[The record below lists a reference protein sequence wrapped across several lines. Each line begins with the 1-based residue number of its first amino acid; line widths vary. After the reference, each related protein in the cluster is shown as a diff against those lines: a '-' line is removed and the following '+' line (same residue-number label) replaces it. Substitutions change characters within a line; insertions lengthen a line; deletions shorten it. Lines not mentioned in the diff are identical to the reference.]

1 MGKLAQKQ
9 GTVEQLKAELAQVT
23 IAVVA
28 DYRGLSVAEM
38 TELRRE
44 LFKQDAQ
51 FTVAKNSLTKHAIKG
66 TELSALNDVL
76 KGPTALLIG
85 RADQVAPVKTL
96 TTFLTKNKKANEI
109 RGGYLDGKL
118 LSRAEVEQLAKLPPI
133 EELRGKLVGAI
144 NSPLAGIVAAISS
157 PQRGLVNVLD
167 QYAKRLQEQGLNR
180 FRSWVTSSVYRSII
194 NEVQCPMP
202 ADLDDKTTKIFEE
215 IKTLSLPANR

>member
-1 MGKLAQKQ
+1 VADVGKLAQKQ
-9 GTVEQLKAELAQVT
+9 GTVEQLKSELDKAT
-23 IAVVA
+23 IAIVA
-28 DYRGLSVAEM
+28 DYRGLTVAEL

-51 FTVAKNSLTKHAIKG
+51 FTVAKNTLTKHALKG
-66 TELSALNDVL
+66 TGMSVLNDAL

-96 TTFLTKNKKANEI
+96 TTFLTKNKKPNEI

-144 NSPLAGIVAAISS
+144 NSPLSGTVAALSS

-167 QYAKRLQEQGLNR
+167 QYAKKLQEQQ
-180 FRSWVTSSVYRSII
+180 S
-194 NEVQCPMP
+194 
-202 ADLDDKTTKIFEE
+202 A
-215 IKTLSLPANR
+215 

>member
-9 GTVEQLKAELAQVT
+9 GTVEQLKAELDQAT

-28 DYRGLSVAEM
+28 DYRGLTVAEL

-44 LFKQDAQ
+44 LYKQQAK
-51 FTVAKNSLTKHAIKG
+51 FTVAKNTLTKHAISQSDKKVLG
-66 TELSALNDVL
+66 DVL
-76 KGPTALLIG
+76 KGPTAILIG

-96 TTFLTKNKKANEI
+96 TTFFTKNKKENEI

-133 EELRGKLVGAI
+133 EELRGQLVGAI
-144 NSPLAGIVAAISS
+144 NSPLTGIVNAISS

-167 QYAKRLQEQGLNR
+167 QYSKRLQEG
-180 FRSWVTSSVYRSII
+180 
-194 NEVQCPMP
+194 
-202 ADLDDKTTKIFEE
+202 
-215 IKTLSLPANR
+215 